1 MNTYVGKPQTIKKVN
16 EGIVLNS
23 IASSPG
29 ISQVQIAENTG
40 LSLQT
45 INKVVRNLEGKGM
58 VVCTGISTYT
68 GGRRA
73 RVYEVNE
80 NKGYMVCIY
89 IQGEQFHCK
98 ITNIMEKEIFARVY
112 EKDPKQTWTENLLK
126 VLEWMAEKIDRKK
139 IEIIGIAVPGT
150 VTNGRIF
157 NIPAILEW
165 EGADLKQTIARYYP
179 CTVWIENDIKS
190 ATMGACSKFLRQDL
204 QNMAYISILDHIG
217 AAMIINRKLYN
228 SKNCFSGELA
238 YMALGEHEREA
249 SQCGCADIMLA
260 NALKEEDTE
269 KKREKLILLAARMLV
284 NICCVIDPDLMV
296 VATPHL
302 TPEDIPDIRREIAKY
317 IQEDYIPALIVDKVI
332 AEKNLDGIIS
342 ICRSKLEAAV
352 QIVKA

>member
-16 EGIVLNS
+16 EGVVFNS

-29 ISQVQIAENTG
+29 ISQVQIAEATG

-45 INKVVRNLEGKGM
+45 INKVVRNLEEKGM
-58 VVCTGISTYT
+58 VVCTGSSTYT

-80 NKGYMVCIY
+80 NKGYIVCVY
-89 IQGEQFHCK
+89 IQGEQFHGK
-98 ITNIMEKEIFARVY
+98 ITNILEKEIYSGVY
-112 EKDPKQTWTENLLK
+112 DKQPEKSWTDNLLQ
-126 VLEWMAEKIDRKK
+126 VLERIISRIDRKR

-165 EGADLKQTIARYYP
+165 EGADLKQTICAHYS
-179 CTVWIENDIKS
+179 CTIWIENDIKS
-190 ATMGACSKFLRQDL
+190 ATMGACSKYLHQNH

-217 AAMIINRKLYN
+217 AAMVINRKLYN
-228 SKNCFSGELA
+228 SKNCFAGELA

-260 NALKEEDTE
+260 KALGESQEEKR
-269 KKREKLILLAARMLV
+269 KKSIIILAARMMV

-302 TPEDIPDIRREIAKY
+302 TAEDIPQIREEIARY
-317 IQEDYIPALIVDKVI
+317 IQADYIPGIMIDQVI

-342 ICRSKLEAAV
+342 ICRNKIEAAV